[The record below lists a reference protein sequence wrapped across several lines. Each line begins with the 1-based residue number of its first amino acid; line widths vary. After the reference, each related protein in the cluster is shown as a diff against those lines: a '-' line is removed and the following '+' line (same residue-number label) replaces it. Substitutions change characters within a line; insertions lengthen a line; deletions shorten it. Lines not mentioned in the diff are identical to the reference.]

1 MSLTIKQATW
11 GDESSARDIT
21 KSIQKLVKDGS
32 YLDITAGSHLVPS
45 VTLNPNV
52 ANLTD
57 DDKKDIKDEATKKCQ
72 GNANDTAC
80 IALQSANLEATLLQT
95 KIAEQNSSANIINGR
110 RLTLDI
116 VDGNGNEQ
124 TVMIPDGQEFKAG
137 QPTSGNTVVKPK
149 PVDGEAAPST
159 MSTILS
165 YLTTG
170 SGYLFTV
177 LLTILWAFSIV
188 VTYRV
193 LVLAGHVMAAYILTA
208 LAIVIPYSGLV
219 TTPIAMAVYYY
230 LENQ

>member
-1 MSLTIKQATW
+1 MSLTVKQATW
-11 GDESSARDIT
+11 GDEKSARDIT

-32 YLDITAGSHLVPS
+32 SLDITAGSHLVPS

-57 DDKKDIKDEATKKCQ
+57 DDKKDIKDEAIKKCQ

-95 KIAEQNSSANIINGR
+95 KIAEQNSSANIISGR

-116 VDGNGNEQ
+116 VDANGNEQ
-124 TVMIPDGQEFKAG
+124 TVMIPDGQEFK
-137 QPTSGNTVVKPK
+137 SGSAPSSKAVVKPK
-149 PVDGEAAPST
+149 PESST
-159 MSTILS
+159 LSTILP

-170 SGYLFTV
+170 TGYVATA

-193 LVLAGHVMAAYILTA
+193 LVLAGHITAAYVLTA
-208 LAIVIPYSGLV
+208 LAIFIPYSGLV
-219 TTPIAMAVYYY
+219 TTPIAMAAYYY

>member
-1 MSLTIKQATW
+1 MSLTVKQATW
-11 GDESSARDIT
+11 GDEKSATDIT

-32 YLDITAGSHLVPS
+32 SLDITAGSHLVPS

-57 DDKKDIKDEATKKCQ
+57 DDKKDIKDEAIKNCQ

-80 IALQSANLEATLLQT
+80 IALQTANLEATVLQT
-95 KIAEQNSSANIINGR
+95 KIAQQNSSANIINGR

-124 TVMIPDGQEFKAG
+124 TVMIPDGQEFK
-137 QPTSGNTVVKPK
+137 SGSAPSSKAVEKPK
-149 PVDGEAAPST
+149 PKTDDGKPSAT
-159 MSTILS
+159 WTFLTSGLGYVVTI
-165 YLTTG
+165 
-170 SGYLFTV
+170 

-193 LVLAGHVMAAYILTA
+193 LMLAGHITAAYVLTA
-208 LAIVIPYSGLV
+208 LAIFIPYSGLV
-219 TTPIAMAVYYY
+219 TTPIAMAIYYY

>member
-11 GDESSARDIT
+11 GDETSATDIT
-21 KSIQKLVKDGS
+21 KSIQKMVKDGS
-32 YLDITAGSHLVPS
+32 SLDITAGSHLVPS
-45 VTLNPNV
+45 VSLNPNV

-57 DDKKDIKDEATKKCQ
+57 EDKKDIKDQAIKNCQ

-80 IALQSANLEATLLQT
+80 INQQTATLEATALQT
-95 KIAEQNSSANIINGR
+95 KIAQQNSSANIINGR

-116 VDGNGNEQ
+116 VDANGNEQ
-124 TVMIPDGQEFKAG
+124 TVMIPDGQEFK
-137 QPTSGNTVVKPK
+137 SGSAPSVKAVEKPK
-149 PVDGEAAPST
+149 PKTDDAKPSAT
-159 MSTILS
+159 WTF
-165 YLTTG
+165 LTTG
-170 SGYLFTV
+170 FGYVFTI

-193 LVLAGHVMAAYILTA
+193 LMLAGHITAAYVLTA
-208 LAIVIPYSGLV
+208 LAIFIPYSGLV